1 MESYIFLIIGL
12 IAGAAI
18 GWLVASRRSG
28 TLAAGSDQGL
38 VSAEALVAAQAEVQ
52 TLRIQL
58 ASTEATANGLN
69 AQLAQSAA
77 EKRERDERDR
87 EENKLLQA
95 LAPVKVHLE
104 QMQLT
109 VATLE
114 KERTE
119 QFGSIQ
125 QQLKSA
131 IESDEQLRKQTQA
144 LSQALTSNNVRGVW
158 GEAQLRKLVEL
169 AGLIKHA
176 DFDEQATISTN
187 AGAGRADMVINL
199 PGGKSLAIDSKVP
212 FSAYQEA
219 SAISELA
226 TGEEAARRTRLIGDH
241 VKAVK
246 AHIDALGTKSY
257 WSGLDSSPDFVIAFI
272 PSESLLSAALD
283 ADPALLE
290 YAFKKNVAL
299 ASPVSLFSVLK
310 TINFIWRQNADESS
324 VRNMIKLGKEL
335 YERVGKVAEHADKL
349 GRSITTTVKDY
360 NQFVSS
366 LEGRMLVTA
375 RKLNDLDENALGTE
389 EIQAPKELEV
399 APVQLTASELTST
412 PEIEK

>member
-1 MESYIFLIIGL
+1 MESFIFLGIGL
-12 IAGAAI
+12 LAGALI
-18 GWLVASRRSG
+18 GWLVAGRRSG
-28 TLAAGSDQGL
+28 SLASGNDQML
-38 VSAEALVAAQAEVQ
+38 LTAQAEVQ
-52 TLRIQL
+52 NLRVQL
-58 ASTEATANGLN
+58 ASTEATANGLQ

-109 VATLE
+109 VASLE

-226 TGEEAARRTRLIGDH
+226 TGEEAARRSRLIGEH

-389 EIQAPKELEV
+389 EIQSPKELEI
-399 APVQLTASELTST
+399 APVQLTASELTSP
-412 PEIEK
+412 PEIQK

>member
-1 MESYIFLIIGL
+1 MESFIFLGIGL
-12 IAGAAI
+12 VVGALI
-18 GWLVASRRSG
+18 GWLIASRKSDSSASG
-28 TLAAGSDQGL
+28 ADSQDLRVKLA
-38 VSAEALVAAQAEVQ
+38 SAEATIA
-52 TLRIQL
+52 
-58 ASTEATANGLN
+58 GLN
-69 AQLAQSAA
+69 GQMAQSAA
-77 EKRERDERDR
+77 EKRDRDERDR

-187 AGAGRADMVINL
+187 TGAGRADMVINL

-226 TGEEAARRTRLIGDH
+226 TGEEAARRSRLIAEH

-246 AHIDALGTKSY
+246 AHIDALGTKAY
-257 WSGLDSSPDFVIAFI
+257 WSGLDASPDFVIAFI

-375 RKLNDLDENALGTE
+375 RKLNDLDENALGTD
-389 EIQAPKELEV
+389 EISSPKELEV
-399 APVQLTASELTST
+399 APVQLTASELAQT

>member
-1 MESYIFLIIGL
+1 METFLFLAMGL
-12 IAGAAI
+12 VVGAVI
-18 GWLVASRRSG
+18 GWLIANARKSASTPESQEQA
-28 TLAAGSDQGL
+28 LLIQAAGLQAQIAGL
-38 VSAEALVAAQAEVQ
+38 E
-52 TLRIQL
+52 
-58 ASTEATANGLN
+58 
-69 AQLAQSAA
+69 AQLGQAQN

-104 QMQLT
+104 QMQGVVT
-109 VATLE
+109 RLE
-114 KERTE
+114 RERTE

-125 QQLKSA
+125 EQLKNA
-131 IESDEQLRKQTQA
+131 IDSDEALRKQTQQ
-144 LSQALTSNNVRGVW
+144 LSQALSSNSIRGVW
-158 GEAQLRKLVEL
+158 GETQLRKLVEL

-176 DFDEQATISTN
+176 DFDEQASFSTDT
-187 AGAGRADMVINL
+187 GSGRADMVINL

-212 FSAYQEA
+212 FNSYQEA
-219 SAISELA
+219 STISELA
-226 TGEEAARRTRLIGDH
+226 SGEELARRKRLIDEH

-246 AHIDALGTKSY
+246 KHIDDLATRGY
-257 WSGLDSSPDFVIAFI
+257 WSGLAASPDFVIAFV

-283 ADPALLE
+283 ADPGLLE

-310 TINFIWRQNADESS
+310 TINYIWRQNADETS
-324 VRNMIKLGKEL
+324 VRTMIKLGKEL

-349 GRSITTTVKDY
+349 GRSIMSTVKDY

-366 LEGRMLVTA
+366 LESRVLVTA

-389 EIQAPKELEV
+389 DIAAPREIDAAPQA
-399 APVQLTASELTST
+399 LTASELTEK
-412 PEIEK
+412 PE

>member
-1 MESYIFLIIGL
+1 MDSFIFLGIGL
-12 IAGAAI
+12 AAGALI
-18 GWLVASRRSG
+18 GWLIATLKSG
-28 TLAAGSDQGL
+28 HAAATDDAQDLRVKLA
-38 VSAEALVAAQAEVQ
+38 SAEATIA
-52 TLRIQL
+52 
-58 ASTEATANGLN
+58 GLN
-69 AQLAQSAA
+69 GQLAQNAA
-77 EKRERDERDR
+77 EKRDRDERDR

-226 TGEEAARRTRLIGDH
+226 TGEEAARRARLIAEH

-246 AHIDALGTKSY
+246 AHIDALGTKAY
-257 WSGLDSSPDFVIAFI
+257 WSGLDASPDFVIAFI

-349 GRSITTTVKDY
+349 GRSITSTVKDY

-389 EIQAPKELEV
+389 DISAPKELEV
-399 APVQLTASELTST
+399 APVQLTASELAQTA
-412 PEIEK
+412 EIEK

>member
-1 MESYIFLIIGL
+1 MDSFIFLGVGL
-12 IAGAAI
+12 IVGALI
-18 GWLVASRRSG
+18 GWLIAARKSTASNLPDESQELRVK
-28 TLAAGSDQGL
+28 LAA
-38 VSAEALVAAQAEVQ
+38 AEATIA
-52 TLRIQL
+52 
-58 ASTEATANGLN
+58 GLN
-69 AQLAQSAA
+69 GQLVQNAA
-77 EKRERDERDR
+77 EKRDRDERDR

-109 VATLE
+109 VTALE

-226 TGEEAARRTRLIGDH
+226 TGEEAARRVRLIAEH

-246 AHIDALGTKSY
+246 AHIDALGTKAY
-257 WSGLDSSPDFVIAFI
+257 WSGLNASPDFVIAFI

-349 GRSITTTVKDY
+349 GRSITSTVKDY

-389 EIQAPKELEV
+389 EISAPKELEI
-399 APVQLTASELTST
+399 APVQLTASELTEA
-412 PEIEK
+412 PQIEK